1 MRVRVR
7 PRRGACAAVCD
18 RFTMHGAEL
27 GRARQPFIIC
37 LLTTRE
43 IQGITFPFSF
53 SVKFSPYLY
62 PLSRFPRLFPPPFL
76 CGLVSAAPTS
86 PRLYADEPPLPF
98 HPFLTPLL
106 ALFFVGP
113 KGAGTEGKEWKGEE
127 VCGEMRG
134 FKCFHSCFEHWM

>member
-1 MRVRVR
+1 MRVR

-27 GRARQPFIIC
+27 GRARRPFIIC

-62 PLSRFPRLFPPPFL
+62 PLSRFPRLPPP
-76 CGLVSAAPTS
+76 
-86 PRLYADEPPLPF
+86 PPIS
-98 HPFLTPLL
+98 LL
-106 ALFFVGP
+106 ASLCSPHEPTIVCRRAPLALPPFSHTFAGPLF
-113 KGAGTEGKEWKGEE
+113 
-127 VCGEMRG
+127 CGSKRG
-134 FKCFHSCFEHWM
+134 RN

>member
-27 GRARQPFIIC
+27 GRARRPFIIC

-62 PLSRFPRLFPPPFL
+62 PLSRFSRLPPPPPFL
-76 CGLVSAAPTS
+76 CWLVSAAPTS

-106 ALFFVGP
+106 VLFFVGP
-113 KGAGTEGKEWKGEE
+113 KGEGTEGKE
-127 VCGEMRG
+127 
-134 FKCFHSCFEHWM
+134 